1 MGLVTKVI
9 IGLDPHK
16 ASNTIAVLGLDETVL
31 LDQRF
36 DQSEAGLAAML
47 ATAGEF
53 AERVWAVEGANG
65 LGRTVAQHLVAAGEV
80 VFDVPAKLATR
91 VRVYST
97 GHGTKSDS
105 HDAISIAR
113 AALHSR
119 QLRRVVS
126 DDENVA
132 LRLLT
137 DRRDELVSARTQTV
151 CRLHRLLRELIPGGA
166 PRELTAD
173 RAYELISDLAAAG
186 DGVDDPASL
195 MRLELAAEH
204 IWDIR
209 RLDLRIDQMTA
220 RITRKIKASQTT
232 VTRIFGISFLGA
244 ATILGEVGNIDR
256 FPTRNHLASYAGA
269 APIEVSSGPVVRH
282 RLSRSGNRKLNR
294 VIHTAALVQIRFDTP
309 GRAYYRRKLAE
320 GKSTREAL
328 RCLKRRII
336 DAVWRQLQID
346 RQSDQTQDE
355 QWPRWPSSRKD
366 WPSYRSPETPRRNG
380 RPKRR
385 AAPRC

>member
-1 MGLVTKVI
+1 
-9 IGLDPHK
+9 
-16 ASNTIAVLGLDETVL
+16 
-31 LDQRF
+31 
-36 DQSEAGLAAML
+36 
-47 ATAGEF
+47 
-53 AERVWAVEGANG
+53 
-65 LGRTVAQHLVAAGEV
+65 
-80 VFDVPAKLATR
+80 
-91 VRVYST
+91 VYSR
-97 GHGTKSDS
+97 GHGTKSDT

-137 DRRDELVSARTQTV
+137 DRRDELVAARTQAV

-166 PRELTAD
+166 PRELKAD
-173 RAYELISDLAAAG
+173 RAFQLISEVAAS
-186 DGVDDPASL
+186 GVDDPAAL

-204 IWDIR
+204 IWDIGR
-209 RLDLRIDQMTA
+209 FDLRIDQMTA
-220 RITRKIKASQTT
+220 RITRKVKATKTT
-232 VTRIFGISFLGA
+232 LTRIFGISFLGA
-244 ATILGEVGNIDR
+244 ATILGEVANIDR
-256 FPTRNHLASYAGA
+256 FPSRNHLASYAGA

-294 VIHTAALVQIRFDTP
+294 TIHTAALVQIRFDTP

-336 DAVWRQLQID
+336 DAIWRQLQVD
-346 RQSDQTQDE
+346 RQDDQTQDE
-355 QWPRWPSSRKD
+355 DWPRWPSTRKD
-366 WPSYRSPETPRRNG
+366 WPNYRSPDTPRRNG
-380 RPKRR
+380 RPKKR
-385 AAPRC
+385 ATPPC